1 MKIFATSDIH
11 GNKALI
17 YLIREIVKKE
27 DIDTLIIAGDI
38 APKGFYQFCGMWLW
52 LGSGQANYSRLFG

>member
-1 MKIFATSDIH
+1 MEFAKKGSGRVNKLGWKKQMKIFVTSDIH

-27 DIDTLIIAGDI
+27 IDG
-38 APKGFYQFCGMWLW
+38 
-52 LGSGQANYSRLFG
+52 